1 MVCSLETRKKLP
13 KQGRLILT
21 SISSSIVYVIGWT
34 RRARKGSVP
43 CVGKVRIA
51 KPSACH
57 PLQENTAFAEHA
69 CVVEFKAKQT
79 ASNVVVDAQEPGAM
93 DTSQ

>member
-1 MVCSLETRKKLP
+1 MFLRNEE
-13 KQGRLILT
+13 
-21 SISSSIVYVIGWT
+21 
-34 RRARKGSVP
+34 KGSKVQKTP
-43 CVGKVRIA
+43 YTNFNLTKHCLRNWLDQESAQGKCPMCRQGTYPQKFWPPWHGIA
-51 KPSACH
+51 
-57 PLQENTAFAEHA
+57 AFAEHA